1 LIHVNDAPPPAAYK
15 HATLAESRLA
25 RPGYVH
31 HNPERPDKVFSG
43 YRLMMNSRSSAGV
56 TPAPASAGRE
66 PRRHVTLSDCVNTF
80 GRAMLQR
87 YGERVHKIAIDA
99 SFTCPNR
106 DGSKGRGG
114 CSFCNNVS
122 FSPNGRSPP
131 TITRQLAAGR
141 RVIRKRTGA
150 HKYLAYFQAYTNTYA
165 DIARLRQLYDEALA
179 ETDVIGL
186 AVGTRPD
193 CVPAEVLDL
202 LASYQQQGCE
212 VWLELGLQSAFD
224 DTLQRVN
231 RGHGFAE
238 YRATLLQARSRGL
251 QVCTHLILG
260 LPGETDAHYRETLAR
275 VLELGVDGLKL
286 HPLHVVKGTRL
297 ANEWRRGEYR
307 PLSLDDYIASA
318 VQLILQTPQEVI
330 FHRVTGTAARRIL
343 LAPEWCSQKW
353 LVLNRIAS
361 ELHRQQ
367 PVTTKPEPHA
377 WNLSVLP
384 ATCPR

>member
-1 LIHVNDAPPPAAYK
+1 MISLAA
-15 HATLAESRLA
+15 SC
-25 RPGYVH
+25 P
-31 HNPERPDKVFSG
+31 
-43 YRLMMNSRSSAGV
+43 
-56 TPAPASAGRE
+56 TPAPGSTRE
-66 PRRHVTLSDCVNTF
+66 DNRQQVTLSSHVNTF

-122 FSPNGRSPP
+122 FSPNGRTPP
-131 TITRQLAAGR
+131 SITQQLAAGR
-141 RVIRKRTGA
+141 QVIRKRTGA
-150 HKYLAYFQAYTNTYA
+150 RKYLAYFQAYTNTYA
-165 DIARLRQLYDEALA
+165 DITRLRQLYDEALA
-179 ETDVIGL
+179 EADVIGL

-193 CVPAEVLDL
+193 CVPVEVLDL
-202 LASYQQQGCE
+202 LAGYQQQGHE
-212 VWLELGLQSAFD
+212 IWLELGLQSAFD
-224 DTLQRVN
+224 DTLRRVN
-231 RGHGFAE
+231 RGHGFGE
-238 YRATLLQARSRGL
+238 YRTTLLQARSRGL
-251 QVCTHLILG
+251 QVCTHLIIG
-260 LPGETDAHYRETLAR
+260 LPGETDAHYQETLER

-307 PLSLDDYIASA
+307 PLALDDYVATA
-318 VQLILQTPQEVI
+318 VQLILQTPGEVI
-330 FHRVTGTAARRIL
+330 YHRVTGTASRSIL
-343 LAPEWCSQKW
+343 LAPGWCSQKW

-367 PVTTKPEPHA
+367 PACSPHPPIAATPETPA